1 MARAIDTR
9 AFSNAAR
16 RIAAH
21 PKAPHRDNRRITA
34 SARRQTHLDKPA
46 AGCVAFPLIALEDG
60 FDQRCIEETGIMLI
74 PQRCFVGS
82 AEEDGRERTK
92 TLTGGIRLGYG
103 LADFPAVW
111 ARFVEFLARH

>member
-1 MARAIDTR
+1 MLGEAGRAVRLVAVDCFDTTGQANEFGQLVAMTLVE
-9 AFSNAAR
+9 AF
-16 RIAAH
+16 
-21 PKAPHRDNRRITA
+21 
-34 SARRQTHLDKPA
+34 
-46 AGCVAFPLIALEDG
+46 EDE